1 MDETPSAPAQ
11 RFVGLTHF
19 RLTQGFVNAQG
30 QIQKCRYDTDCHY
43 TQPEQPDTHGLSDP
57 KYRVRGMFFG
67 ADGQY
72 LAVLLEARL
81 MQASPG
87 NLQTDVGERP
97 GIFGIVV
104 LKRVKL

>member
-1 MDETPSAPAQ
+1 
-11 RFVGLTHF
+11 
-19 RLTQGFVNAQG
+19 
-30 QIQKCRYDTDCHY
+30 
-43 TQPEQPDTHGLSDP
+43 
-57 KYRVRGMFFG
+57 MFFG

-81 MQASPG
+81 MQTSPG